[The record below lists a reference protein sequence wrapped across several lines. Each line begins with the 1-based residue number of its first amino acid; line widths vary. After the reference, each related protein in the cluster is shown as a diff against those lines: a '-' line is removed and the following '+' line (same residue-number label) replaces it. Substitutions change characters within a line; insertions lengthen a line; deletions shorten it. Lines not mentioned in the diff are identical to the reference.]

1 MGRYS
6 LLSNRKEKMMINTMK
21 SSNLLTRTGL
31 LTVLGVVA
39 LSNPV
44 FANTEDSNTL
54 DANAPAQSLL
64 MSTTEMKE
72 EKNESNNIEQISEV
86 ESSTSGEFEP
96 NNELNEELEE
106 DTTEESHSDASGGSL
121 WQDLNMWFSEKMKG

>member
-1 MGRYS
+1 
-6 LLSNRKEKMMINTMK
+6 MMINTMK

-39 LSNPV
+39 LSNPA
-44 FANTEDSNTL
+44 FANMEEGNIL
-54 DANAPAQSLL
+54 DINAPEQSLL

-86 ESSTSGEFEP
+86 ESSTSGELEP

-121 WQDLNMWFSEKMKG
+121 WKNLNKWFSEQMKG